1 MMDRVLLAAMMAAS
15 AVPLAGQQRGP
26 GGRWDLTA
34 SDGRE
39 TWPLWMEIATDP
51 PPGGR
56 FQNRYGH
63 ALPIVGLTIDS
74 NRVSFT
80 VPAEVPT
87 AGQPRFIATVEGNLL
102 RGEIVTAEGDRITV
116 TGRRAPSLAR
126 GRSPEWGPPVDLL
139 ANGLA
144 GWRLRAGSERNGWS
158 YASGELVNTPPSA
171 DLISRQTFTDFRLQL
186 EVNVPPGGNS
196 GIYLRGRYEVQ
207 VQDDYGKDAGNRRM
221 GGIYGQVAPMSNPA
235 RPAGEW
241 QALDITLLGRR
252 VTVVLNG
259 VTIIQSLEIPGITGG
274 ALDSDEGEPGP
285 IMLQGDH
292 TGVRYR
298 NIRVVPAR

>member
-1 MMDRVLLAAMMAAS
+1 MMDRVLLAALMTATAA
-15 AVPLAGQQRGP
+15 PLAGQPRGP

-39 TWPLWMEIATDP
+39 TWPLWMEIVTDP

-56 FQNRYGH
+56 FQNRFGH
-63 ALPIVGLTIDS
+63 ALPIIGLVVDS
-74 NRVSFT
+74 HRVSFT

-87 AGQPRFIATVEGNLL
+87 AGQPRFTATVEGNLL
-102 RGEIVTAEGDRITV
+102 RGEIVTVEGDRITV

-126 GRSPEWGPPVDLL
+126 GRSPEWGAPVDLL

-144 GWRLRAGSERNGWS
+144 GWRLRAGGERNGWS
-158 YASGELVNTPPSA
+158 YANGELVNTPPSA

-207 VQDDYGKDAGNRRM
+207 VQDDYGKDPGNRRM

-235 RPAGEW
+235 RRAGEW

-259 VTIIQSLEIPGITGG
+259 VTIIPSLEIPGITGG